1 MNINFGIIA
10 PLDGRVRGKR
20 NRNAA
25 ISERSLATINELIK
39 GELWECVSL

>member
-1 MNINFGIIA
+1 MNVNFGIIQ
-10 PLDGRVRGKR
+10 PLGYRVRGKR

-25 ISERSLATINELIK
+25 LSERALTAVDELIR